1 MFDLLS
7 RLRNFVA
14 GGGPFPSLIQMLKI
28 YSASNSTVIFLLTAA
43 AAAAWLRVPNGGN
56 IDACEANARLYL
68 NAFERFFLRDGVALQ
83 IQALKDGFYSVIS
96 RDSIAVLGA
105 SGLLRELCCAE
116 VAPFDEDDVRF
127 GLQPVSGFSIN
138 SPQFQWLV
146 SSMLQFNERERATF
160 LRWVKGGPSLPSG
173 FKGLVQ
179 SIKVA
184 GMRSTQC
191 AQCLQLA
198 HTLV

>member
-96 RDSIAVLGA
+96 RDSVAILCA
-105 SGLLRELCCAE
+105 SGMLRELCCAG
-116 VAPFDEDDVRF
+116 VAPFDEDDGRF
-127 GLQPVSGFSIN
+127 VSGFSIN

-146 SSMLQFNERERATF
+146 GSMLRFNERERATF
-160 LRWVKGGPSLPSG
+160 LRWVKGGPSFNLAV
-173 FKGLVQ
+173 GLQGPGSVYYG
-179 SIKVA
+179 
-184 GMRSTQC
+184 GMY
-191 AQCLQLA
+191 AQLSN
-198 HTLV
+198 